1 MAKGEMDMDMNMEWC
16 NDMLHTVVAVVRI
29 LVYYALTFNIF
40 KCLIKSMHRVF
51 KMVICTY

>member
-40 KCLIKSMHRVF
+40 KCLVKSMHRVF